1 MFERLSQ
8 LMPNHSFHQVA
19 ATALHTR
26 EGETVRYQL
35 AGLFRLEFQVGTVA
49 SGERLRLHSFRML
62 RQTREG
68 GDHKLIHTTLNLR
81 LAQTLYLG
89 LAPSEGSGLRGP
101 RKSGGAVAMDY
112 RCRLGTPDG
121 LVVEQ
126 EHHATDEMSLRRDL
140 EQKGYHIFSVQPAG
154 FLSRFSVPGGG
165 FRMRKRT
172 KRVKTEAFL
181 IFNQEMASLL
191 HAGLPLLQALELML
205 ERMKDPDFRPVLE
218 DIRNRVK
225 AGEDLSAA
233 FEAHG
238 DIFPRLYPSTLKA
251 GEKSGELESVIR
263 RFIRYLQLIGDA
275 RRKVTSAL
283 IYPAVLIVLS
293 LIMLSVMAL
302 VVVPK
307 FTSFYDE
314 LNAELPLLTRIM
326 LGIIDTI
333 RGNWILILGGLVGG
347 WLFYRRW
354 SRTQGGMIAIHR
366 FMLELP
372 IVGSIFH
379 RFGLAEFS
387 RSLSTL
393 LSGGIPLVPASEIA
407 VNGISNAYLRSQL
420 QPTIQKVR
428 EGEPFH
434 QALEESEIF
443 TDMAVDMIKVGEATG
458 ALDEMLSNVADFLDQ
473 QVETRTQR
481 LLSLVEPVMLVIM
494 GLIIGILLVSI
505 YLPLFSVMT
514 QLQ

>member
-1 MFERLSQ
+1 M
-8 LMPNHSFHQVA
+8 
-19 ATALHTR
+19 
-26 EGETVRYQL
+26 
-35 AGLFRLEFQVGTVA
+35 EF
-49 SGERLRLHSFRML
+49 L
-62 RQTREG
+62 
-68 GDHKLIHTTLNLR
+68 
-81 LAQTLYLG
+81 
-89 LAPSEGSGLRGP
+89 
-101 RKSGGAVAMDY
+101 
-112 RCRLGTPDG
+112 CRLGTPDG
-121 LVVEQ
+121 LVVQQ
-126 EHHATDEMSLRRDL
+126 EHQAADEHSLRRDL
-140 EQKGYHIFSVQPAG
+140 EKRGYHIFSVRPAG
-154 FLSRFSVPGGG
+154 LLSRFSIPGGG
-165 FRMRKRT
+165 FRLSKRK
-172 KRVKTEAFL
+172 KRLKTEDFL
-181 IFNQEMASLL
+181 VFNQEMASLL
-191 HAGLPLLQALELML
+191 HAGLPLMQALELML
-205 ERMKDPDFRPVLE
+205 ERMKNPDFRPVLE

-225 AGEDLSAA
+225 SGEDLSSA

-238 DIFPRLYPSTLKA
+238 DMFPRLYPSTLKA

-263 RFIRYLQLIGDA
+263 RFIRYLQLVSEA

-283 IYPAVLIVLS
+283 IYPAVLVALS

-314 LNAELPLLTRIM
+314 LNAELPLLTRMM
-326 LGIIDTI
+326 LGVIDTV
-333 RGNWILILGGLVGG
+333 RSNWVLILGGLGGG
-347 WLFYRRW
+347 WVFYRRW
-354 SRTQGGMIAIHR
+354 SKTNVGRIAVDR
-366 FMLELP
+366 FTLQLP

-387 RSLSTL
+387 RSLATL

-407 VNGISNAYLRSQL
+407 VNGISNAYLRDKL

-428 EGEPFH
+428 EGESFH
-434 QALEESEIF
+434 QALEESGIF

-458 ALDEMLSNVADFLDQ
+458 ALDEMLGSVADFLDQ